1 LIERLIILAL
11 VLVAAFIVVRVVP
24 RTRPRGTAVGPGI
37 TVVTGP
43 DCHLCDSV
51 VAALDAAGAPY
62 LLATTSDIAGLTV
75 RSLPTVLV
83 ADRFGEV
90 LLRRSG
96 RAAVIDMA
104 IILSVAGVGD
114 GVTESA

>member
-1 LIERLIILAL
+1 LIERVVVLLL
-11 VLVAAFIVVRVVP
+11 VLVAAFLVVRVVQ
-24 RTRPRGTAVGPGI
+24 RSRPRGAAVGPGI

-43 DCHLCDSV
+43 NCHLCDSA

-62 LLATTSDIAGLTV
+62 LLATSSDIAGLTV

-114 GVTESA
+114 GVAESA